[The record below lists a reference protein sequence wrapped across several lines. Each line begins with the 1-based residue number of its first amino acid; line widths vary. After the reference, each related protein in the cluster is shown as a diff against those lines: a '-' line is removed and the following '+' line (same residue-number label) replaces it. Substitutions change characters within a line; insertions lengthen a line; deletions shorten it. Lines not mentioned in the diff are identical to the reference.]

1 MDTAVRSPLAAAL
14 ARAKDP
20 VLARRLLDRVKDLA
34 ERFIARHGRPAA
46 IMEVCGSH
54 THALAETGIKDALRG
69 AVRLIS
75 GPGCPVCVTD
85 QAEID
90 AMIALAEGQGRI
102 IATFGDMLRV
112 PGSSG
117 SLMKAKVEKG
127 ADVRVVYSPSDA
139 VRIAAEHPDREVIFL
154 GVGFETTIPI
164 LAAAVAE
171 AEVLG
176 LRNFSL
182 WMSTNLVEPVMRHLL
197 ESGEVRIDGF
207 LLPGHVATVIGRQGF
222 LFLAE
227 EYRKPGVIAG
237 FEVNELLSSLYL
249 LLELLL
255 AGRAEVL
262 NNYPSVVREDGN
274 PAARRLMER
283 YFVRVDQPWREM
295 GVIPQS
301 GMDFREAY
309 ARFDA
314 KRKFPV
320 RVGKPK
326 PTACRCGE
334 VVRGLIE
341 PDACPLFGR
350 ACTPEHAIGPCM
362 VSSEGACA
370 AHYKYLRA

>member
-1 MDTAVRSPLAAAL
+1 MDSALRSPLEISL
-14 ARAKDP
+14 VKTKDP
-20 VLARRLLDRVKDLA
+20 VLARALLPQVIALA
-34 ERFIARHGRPAA
+34 EQFHERHGRPAA

-54 THALAETGIKDALRG
+54 THALAETGVKDALRSH
-69 AVRLIS
+69 VRLIS

-90 AMIALAEGQGRI
+90 AMIALAEGEDRI
-102 IATFGDMLRV
+102 ITTFGDMLRV
-112 PGSSG
+112 PGSKG
-117 SLMKAKVEKG
+117 SLIKGITEKG

-139 VRIAAEHPDREVIFL
+139 VQIAAEHPAKEVIFL

-171 AEVLG
+171 AEALG
-176 LRNFSL
+176 LDNFSM

-197 ESGEVRIDGF
+197 ESGEARIDGF
-207 LLPGHVATVIGRQGF
+207 LLPGHVATVLGRQGF

-227 EYRKPGVIAG
+227 DYEMPGVISG
-237 FEVNELLSSLYL
+237 FEVNELLSSIYL
-249 LLELLL
+249 LLKLLIEEK
-255 AGRAEVL
+255 AEVV
-262 NNYPSVVREDGN
+262 NNYPSVVREEGN
-274 PAARRLMER
+274 PAARSLMER
-283 YFVRVDQPWREM
+283 YFTTVDQPWREM

-301 GMDFREAY
+301 GMDFRETY

-320 RVGKPK
+320 KVGKPK

-334 VVRGLIE
+334 VIRGLIE
-341 PDACPLFGR
+341 PDECPLFGK
-350 ACTPEHAIGPCM
+350 ACTPQHAVGPCM